1 MYEFRWE
8 WAAGDEQK
16 RLFTGETPE
25 EVLGKVVTFMRN
37 EMSVQPTQTL
47 LRFVALLTRKSS
59 ETQLK
64 RRWVLRSPI
73 TRPYS

>member
-16 RLFTGETPE
+16 RLFVGDTKE
-25 EVLGKVVTFMRN
+25 EVLQKVARCMRE

-47 LRFVALLTRKSS
+47 LRFVYLLTR
-59 ETQLK
+59 ETHESDLK
-64 RRWVLRSPI
+64 RRWSLRSPLA
-73 TRPYS
+73 RHHS